1 MKLKLIDFI
10 KEHSDWEALLSQTPY
25 CLNISRDKM
34 FGRNLIMFKYNQIE
48 SDFSNDIVKECRGV
62 ILDEDSL
69 KPISIPYFKFFNF
82 SEPHAAEIDWSSAIV
97 TEKIDGCVKDTTLI
111 KTTSGDVEIKEICAN
126 PSKYQ
131 VLTYN
136 HETNEIEAN
145 DIDAVS
151 IKNDTNATWYELE
164 LEDSTILTVT
174 GNHQIWCENL
184 GCYRRVD
191 ELDGTE
197 ELIVK

>member
-1 MKLKLIDFI
+1 
-10 KEHSDWEALLSQTPY
+10 
-25 CLNISRDKM
+25 
-34 FGRNLIMFKYNQIE
+34 MFKYSQQS
-48 SDFSNDIVKECRGV
+48 SDFSNDIVKECRGI
-62 ILDEDSL
+62 ILDEDTL
-69 KPISIPYFKFFNF
+69 EPVSIPYFKFFNVG
-82 SEPHAAEIDWSSAIV
+82 EPNAAEVDWASAKV
-97 TEKIDGCVKDTTLI
+97 LQKIDGCVKDTTLI
-111 KTTSGDVEIKEICAN
+111 KTTNGDVEIKEICTN